1 MTYVTSFPNA
11 GVGLDPIA
19 LRTLTTAVRTGT
31 FDAAARELHV
41 TPSAVSQRIKALELR
56 VGRVL
61 VHRTKPIEPTPAGHV
76 LIRLATQVD
85 LLERDAIAE
94 LVGGAPPSDDE
105 AEVPWAE
112 IPLAVNAD
120 TMATWLLDAMIDVQR
135 RHRVTFELLRVDEN
149 LSAQRLRHGDVMGA
163 VTSVP
168 QPVPGCR
175 VVRLGTMR
183 YLGLATPE
191 YVERYLADGPSADAL
206 GRAPLLDFDRSD
218 QLQRGFLRKLTRRH
232 LAPPVTYIPA
242 VRDYDEAVRR
252 GMGWGMLIDAQAR
265 EDVAAGRLVEI
276 APGRHVDLPLFWQH
290 WRLGSVVIED
300 LTDAVVEAAAAWLSP
315 HGQP

>member
-1 MTYVTSFPNA
+1 MKENLVPPSSPA
-11 GVGLDPIA
+11 LDPAA
-19 LRTLTTAVRTGT
+19 LRTLATAVRAGT

-41 TPSAVSQRIKALELR
+41 TPSAVSQRIKALETR

-61 VHRTKPIEPTPAGHV
+61 LHRTKPIEPTPAGHV
-76 LIRLATQVD
+76 LVRLAAQVD
-85 LLERDAIAE
+85 LLEREAVAE
-94 LVGGAPPSDDE
+94 LVGSEVGGADE
-105 AEVPWAE
+105 DGDVPWAE

-120 TMATWLLDAMIDVQR
+120 TMATWLLDAMAAVQD
-135 RHRVTFELLRVDEN
+135 RHRVTFELLRIDEN

-183 YLGLATPE
+183 YLGLATPA
-191 YVERYLADGPSADAL
+191 YVERHLPDGPTAAAL
-206 GRAPLLDFDRSD
+206 ARAPLIDFDRSD
-218 QLQRGFLRKLTRRH
+218 VLQRGFLRKLTRRH
-232 LAPPVTYIPA
+232 LTPPVTYVPA

-252 GMGWGMLIDAQAR
+252 GMGWGMLVDAQSR

-276 APGRHVDLPLFWQH
+276 APGRHVDVPLFWQH
-290 WRLGSVVIED
+290 WRLGSALMDD
-300 LTDAVVEAAAAWLSP
+300 LTAAVVEAAAEWLAP
-315 HGQP
+315 AAG